1 MIDIK
6 EVIKNPEKMIE
17 NIKARH
23 VSLDLEQVIHSYQSL
38 LKKKQFLEEL
48 QREANEVAKQA
59 QAPSSDR
66 QSLFTK
72 GTEIKE
78 QIASIKEEVVVLNA
92 TFDELA
98 LRLPNW
104 MAPDVPIGPDENSN
118 TLFSEF
124 GRPKEFDFHPKDHVQ
139 IGEDL
144 DLLDF
149 EAGTKVAGPKFYFL
163 KNQAVL
169 LQHAIKSFV
178 FKKAIAAGFTPLHTP
193 DITRNS
199 ILQGVGFNP
208 RGEGSNTYELLDLD
222 MSLVATAEISVGGM
236 HSDEIIPAAKLPIL
250 YVAESHCFRR
260 EAGTAGRASKGL
272 YRVHQF
278 EKIELFAFT
287 RPEDSPQVHEK
298 IRELEEAIYQE
309 LEIPYRV
316 VLNASGD
323 LGAPAYKKYDIEA
336 WMPGKGEK
344 GEYGE
349 ITSASNC
356 TDFQARRLNIR
367 YKDAETGK
375 NQYVHTLNGTAS
387 ALSRTIVAVLEN
399 YQTKDGGVTIPTVL
413 RPYLGFDKIEK
424 LHAK

>member
-6 EVIKNPEKMIE
+6 EVIKNPEKMLE
-17 NIKARH
+17 NINARH
-23 VSLDLEQVIHSYQSL
+23 VSLNLEEVINSYQSL
-38 LKKKQFLEEL
+38 LKKRQFLEEL

-59 QAPSSDR
+59 QAPSAER
-66 QSLFTK
+66 QSLFAK
-72 GTEIKE
+72 GAEIKE
-78 QIASIKEEVVVLNA
+78 QIISTKEEVAALNTA
-92 TFDELA
+92 FDELA
-98 LRLPNW
+98 LKLPNW

-124 GRPKEFDFHPKDHVQ
+124 GKPREFDFQPKDHVQ

-298 IRELEEAIYQE
+298 IRELEESIYQE

-387 ALSRTIVAVLEN
+387 ALSRTLVAVLEN
-399 YQTKDGGVTIPTVL
+399 YQTKDGGVSIPTVL
-413 RPYLGFDKIEK
+413 HPYLGFDKIEK
-424 LHAK
+424 PHAK